1 MRQGIVRRVAEMAL
15 RIEPDRAAVLAWIL
29 HTPLPSLGMQTTF
42 ELACNGEG
50 ERVIALLND
59 LLLQP
64 GNSAPRLPQP
74 PVAAMA

>member
-15 RIEPDRAAVLAWIL
+15 RIEPNRTAVLDWIL

-64 GNSAPRLPQP
+64 GDTVPRLPQAAP
-74 PVAAMA
+74 PALH

>member
-15 RIEPDRAAVLAWIL
+15 RIEPDRSAVLEWIL
-29 HTPLPSLGMQTTF
+29 HTPLPTLGMQTTF

-64 GNSAPRLPQP
+64 GDRVRRLPR
-74 PVAAMA
+74 AATPALH